1 MLFILKDKILS
12 SSQACIVSWLSSQ
25 RTRPWQ
31 VRDSLAQNIPQ
42 GVAGV
47 RRPVKKLRR
56 EGFVT
61 TTIRVQVGEIKDDS
75 TRGTYT

>member
-1 MLFILKDKILS
+1 M
-12 SSQACIVSWLSSQ
+12 
-25 RTRPWQ
+25 
-31 VRDSLAQNIPQ
+31 RDNLAQKLPH

-47 RRPVKKLRR
+47 RRPVRKLRR